1 MEDENKCQTCGLE
14 FTDAD
19 ELETHALSHFGV
31 RYVAKQFKCPHCS
44 EGFVATSVDDLRQHI
59 VSSHEKE
66 SRKPPYV
73 LQIRFTS
80 CFNQI

>member
-1 MEDENKCQTCGLE
+1 MMEDESNKCQICGLE
-14 FTDAD
+14 FADAD

-66 SRKPPYV
+66 SLAVCRFDSDSK
-73 LQIRFTS
+73 IRLAG
-80 CFNQI
+80 